1 MNDRMKDRE
10 AGSASAPGDHL
21 GRRAAGPAELDRH
34 HGPLSTGVTA
44 RGMVD
49 QTADDLTG
57 RPAVTHWVESRIT
70 EPGLAARGNVF
81 FAAVAMTRMPMIVA
95 DPNLDDNPIV
105 FANGAFLDLTGYSE
119 DELIGRNCRFLQGA
133 RTNPETV
140 NDIRQ
145 ALAERKPYAG
155 EILNYRRD
163 GTAFWNALFIGPIYD
178 NDGKLLYYFAS
189 QLDITRRR
197 ASEDAFRQ
205 SQKMEAIGQ
214 LTAGLAH
221 DFNNMLQVVMGNL
234 EIARMRID
242 QAPAAAA
249 AAIDRADRGA
259 RQAAKV
265 TGQLLAFARKTRLEP
280 RPTNLNTLITEFGEM
295 VARTLGEGVTIDLRL
310 DLALP
315 PCTVDPGQVEMAL
328 LNVLVNARDAM
339 PEGGVVTIGTQS
351 VTIDEASASLYGHQV
366 PPGRY
371 VVLSVSDRG
380 EGMEPDVLR
389 RATEPFFTTKGPGR
403 GTGLGLAMVHGFA
416 RQSGGR
422 LEIDSELGFGTT
434 LRLLFPESRTAAR
447 VQNAPAVGSP
457 IGGSETIL
465 LVDDSADVR
474 DIAEHQL
481 AALGYTV
488 LTADSGPAGLSRL
501 EQALAD
507 NVRVDL
513 LFTDIVMPGGMNGLA
528 LAERALQRCPGLKVL
543 LATGYIEDLVAQGP
557 MAHGMDVLGKPYR
570 QSELAARVREA
581 LDRPGRTIDPN
592 AQQPRPHKQG

>member
-1 MNDRMKDRE
+1 MNDRTNDRDTGPVPE
-10 AGSASAPGDHL
+10 PADMLLRRIPGT
-21 GRRAAGPAELDRH
+21 PEMDRH
-34 HGPLSTGVTA
+34 HGPMSSGVTA

-57 RPAVTHWVESRIT
+57 RPAVTHWVESQIS
-70 EPGLAARGNVF
+70 EPGLGARGNVF
-81 FAAVAMTRMPMIVA
+81 FAAVAMTRMPMIIA
-95 DPNLDDNPIV
+95 DPNIEDCPIV
-105 FANGAFLDLTGYSE
+105 FANGAFLDLTGYAE
-119 DELIGRNCRFLQGA
+119 DELLGRNCRFLQGA
-133 RTNPETV
+133 RTDRDMV
-140 NDIRQ
+140 DQIRM
-145 ALAERKPYAG
+145 ALRERKPFAG

-163 GTAFWNALFIGPIYD
+163 GTAFWNALFIGPIYGD
-178 NDGKLLYYFAS
+178 DGELLYFFAS

-234 EIARMRID
+234 EIARMRIE
-242 QAPAAAA
+242 QSPEAAA
-249 AAIDRADRGA
+249 AAIERADRGA

-280 RPTNLNTLITEFGEM
+280 RPTNLNSLITEFGEM
-295 VARTLGEGVTIDLRL
+295 VARTLGEGITIDLRL

-339 PEGGVVTIGTQS
+339 PDGGVVTIGTGVQTLGADT
-351 VTIDEASASLYGHQV
+351 VDPGNHL

-371 VVLSVSDRG
+371 VVLSISDRG
-380 EGMEPDVLR
+380 EGMDPEVLR

-422 LEIDSELGFGTT
+422 LEIESELGSGTT
-434 LRLLFPESRTAAR
+434 MRLLFPESRSAVRSQASPVPAAS
-447 VQNAPAVGSP
+447 VG
-457 IGGSETIL
+457 GRETIL
-465 LVDDSADVR
+465 LVDDSEDVR
-474 DIAEHQL
+474 DIAESQL
-481 AALGYTV
+481 TSLGYRV
-488 LTADSGPAGLSRL
+488 MTADSGAAGLLRL
-501 EQALAD
+501 EQALQEGSD
-507 NVRVDL
+507 VDL

-528 LAERALQRCPGLKVL
+528 LAERALQRVPGLRVL

-557 MAHGMDVLGKPYR
+557 RAHGMDVLGKPYR
-570 QSELAARVREA
+570 QAELAARVREA
-581 LDRPGRTIDPN
+581 LDRPSRPQDPA
-592 AQQPRPHKQG
+592 AQQARPHKRG